1 VSEDETDPDRA
12 GPSTLVQAAGASLLV
27 DCGRGVLLRLAAAG
41 VPVQALRAV
50 LVTHLHSDHICD
62 LNDVITSRWVLS
74 LAPNPLTVIGPP
86 GTQRLVDRALAMLED
101 DIGYRI
107 AHHDDVDEPPRVDVT
122 EVDDGHVDLG
132 VDGLALTAAPTEHA
146 PVRPTV
152 GYRIEA
158 DGATAAV
165 AGDTVPCE
173 GLDRLTAGADV
184 YVQTTVRRD
193 LIEAIGLP
201 RMVDVLDY
209 HSTVEQAAE
218 TARRQD
224 VRTLVLT
231 HLVPA
236 PLAGSPTEQEWAD
249 LAATTFAG
257 DVVVAR
263 DLTAVDA

>member
-1 VSEDETDPDRA
+1 M
-12 GPSTLVQAAGASLLV
+12 
-27 DCGRGVLLRLAAAG
+27 
-41 VPVQALRAV
+41 
-50 LVTHLHSDHICD
+50 H
-62 LNDVITSRWVLS
+62 
-74 LAPNPLTVIGPP
+74 
-86 GTQRLVDRALAMLED
+86 ED
-101 DIGYRI
+101 DIGYRT
-107 AHHDDVDEPPRVDVT
+107 AHHHDVGEPPRVDVT
-122 EVDDGHVDLG
+122 EVDDGPVDLG
-132 VDGLALTAAPTEHA
+132 ADGLTLTAAPTEHA

-165 AGDTVPCE
+165 VGDTVPCE

-209 HSTVEQAAE
+209 HSTVEQAAD

-236 PLAGSPTEQEWAD
+236 PPAGSPTEQEWAT

-263 DLTAVDA
+263 DLTAVDV